1 MIQFKRL
8 TSKSTTNIDNVT
20 LKSGQPAIDL
30 KNKTLYVGSTET
42 TDESTSKL
50 KFYDSGHVDNKLV
63 NKVTV
68 KNSNTESYIY
78 PTTGNITFIQGS
90 NVTLTSDT
98 VNKTVT
104 IASSYTDTKVTSA
117 TNHYSPTT
125 DSASQLSVNASSTT
139 SATWDSTSI
148 ITGVNLQRD
157 TKGHVTGITVDSVK
171 MPANPDTNQ
180 KVKAKNASGTYIT
193 FGDNDVVEIVA
204 GSNVTITPDA
214 INKKITI
221 NSQYTNT
228 SHYHQAGVGLVG
240 SGDDYT
246 TSGTYTY
253 KAALKDETKDTN
265 AAMSRPN
272 ANASRTYPVIVDKE
286 GKLATIVPWTDTVYT
301 LPTASNNTL
310 GGIKIPTN
318 GGITYRN
325 GVIYPYALCDKNNAS
340 HNELVFAT
348 SEGVDSSYAGGLRAK
363 NKLTMLGTPRYP
375 WHKLYA
381 TDIYINGTSQWDSGI
396 SDSNYTSLN
405 GAISSINSR
414 LNSLGF
420 NGGSDVTIRGIG
432 SGEFTLTIYKLGKVV
447 WCNQSISSVS
457 YIYNKRKSTTYLP
470 SDLRPSSNAVGAI
483 LGYNVKSGPYTA
495 GYSSQITIDTDGFIT
510 LEVNN
515 DISVSSSTGYFMNY
529 ICFAYKLD

>member
-50 KFYDSGHVDNKLV
+50 KFYDSNHVDNKLV

-68 KNSNTESYIY
+68 KKSNTESSIY

-139 SATWDSTSI
+139 SATWNSTSI

-157 TKGHVTGITVDSVK
+157 TKGHVTGITVDAVK

-240 SGDDYT
+240 SGNDYT
-246 TSGTYTY
+246 TSGIYTY
-253 KAALKDETKDTN
+253 KAALKDETKDIN
-265 AAMSRPN
+265 AAVSRPL
-272 ANASRTYPVIVDKE
+272 ANADRTYPVIADKE

-310 GGIKIPTN
+310 GGIKIPTD

-325 GVIYPYALCDKNNAS
+325 GVIYPYALCDRDDAS
-340 HNELVFAT
+340 HTELVYAT
-348 SEGVDSSYAGGLRAK
+348 TNNTYTSYKSLLAT
-363 NKLTMLGTPRYP
+363 NWQTTLGAPKYP
-375 WHKLYA
+375 WYKIYA
-381 TDIYINGTSQWDSGI
+381 QDIYINSTSQWNST
-396 SDSNYTSLN
+396 NPTYTSLN

-420 NGGSDVTIRGIG
+420 NWGSDVTIRGIG
-432 SGEFTLTIYKLGKVV
+432 SGEFTIKVYKLGKVV

-457 YIYNKRKSTTYLP
+457 YVNNKRKSTTYLP